1 MVCWNIPIIS
11 VLKKQ
16 RQKDYEFVGRMNY
29 IMSSL
34 TTGYIVT
41 SCLENKYTNK
51 IRRSENLGSPLIMTL
66 IQVDSC

>member
-34 TTGYIVT
+34 TTGYIVIP
-41 SCLENKYTNK
+41 CLENKYTSQIK
-51 IRRSENLGSPLIMTL
+51 
-66 IQVDSC
+66 